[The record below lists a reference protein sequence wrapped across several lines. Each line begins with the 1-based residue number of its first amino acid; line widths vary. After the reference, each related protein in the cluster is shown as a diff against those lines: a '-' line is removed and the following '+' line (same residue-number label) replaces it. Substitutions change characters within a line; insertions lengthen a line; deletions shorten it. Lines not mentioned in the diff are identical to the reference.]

1 LFSVQIFELKQETF
15 TVYEREE
22 VLIECSVITNNK
34 NDCQPYWEQIDEND
48 ESCNLTIREDKEGR
62 YGLKKYPSRLT
73 ILDTQMSDSGYYHCC
88 NRKETTRSKKVK
100 LIIEKSGHIL

>member
-1 LFSVQIFELKQETF
+1 MKQDTF
-15 TVYEREE
+15 TVYETEE
-22 VLIECSVITNNK
+22 VSIKCNEIKNK
-34 NDCQPYWEQIDEND
+34 KKDDQFFWERIDERD
-48 ESCNLTIREDKEGR
+48 ENKNLTIREDKEGR

-100 LIIEKSGHIL
+100 LIIEKSRHIL

>member
-1 LFSVQIFELKQETF
+1 MKQETF

-34 NDCQPYWEQIDEND
+34 NDGQPYWEKIDEND

-73 ILDTQMSDSGYYHCC
+73 ILDTQMSDRGYYHCC
-88 NRKETTRSKKVK
+88 IDYSASNRKETARSKKVK
-100 LIIEKSGHIL
+100 LIIEKSRHIL